1 MVLASMKPEGAGA
14 TAVAPLAPRSRRRIR
29 IDPSFFVMTLVTVV
43 VGFLVLYPLGMLLLG
58 SFWTSRPG
66 FPGAFTWRNYATA
79 YADPETYQVLFN
91 TILLVGVK
99 TFAAAMIA
107 VTLAWIVT
115 RTDTPY
121 RGALEILI
129 ITPYFVPGILEAI
142 GWIMLLSPRSGTIN
156 VLLMDLFGLSEAPF
170 NIYSLGGMIWVLCL
184 GSSSFMFLLIVSALR
199 TMDASLEEAARI
211 AGAGPIQTAVR
222 VTLPLIAP
230 VILGAGMLSFI
241 RSMDAFEVPVLLG
254 LPAKI
259 FVFSNRI
266 FAAVEYDYP
275 VNYGLATA
283 LGVSLIALTLA
294 LILIQNRL
302 LRGKEFFVVTG
313 KGYKPQVIRLGPLR
327 YATFALCIGY
337 FLLATVLPLSQIAL
351 GSFMEV
357 FGLVYADNFTLN
369 NYKQIVLNQNIW
381 RGMRNTI
388 VLGGLTAV
396 FTMLLSSIVAYI
408 VTRTRYAGR
417 KVLDFLVWL
426 PWTIPGVVA
435 GLGILWAYIRFPIP
449 LYGTYALLVIAFV
462 VNGLPLGVRLMAGSL
477 RQVGPELEE
486 CARVLG
492 ASWTYTFRRVL
503 MPLLRPAM
511 AAVVLMLFV
520 SFSRTLSSVIL
531 LAGQGRE
538 LLSVALFRYT
548 QNGEMETVSAA
559 SMVLLFISV
568 GGLVLARRLGAF
580 GVREVG

>member
-1 MVLASMKPEGAGA
+1 
-14 TAVAPLAPRSRRRIR
+14 
-29 IDPSFFVMTLVTVV
+29 MTLVTLV
-43 VGFLVLYPLGMLLLG
+43 VGFFVLYPLGMLLFG

-66 FPGAFTWRNYATA
+66 FPGAFTLQNYITA
-79 YADPETYQVLFN
+79 YTTTETYQLLFN
-91 TILLVGVK
+91 TVLLIGVK
-99 TFAAAMIA
+99 TVAASAIA

-121 RGALEILI
+121 RTVLEVLI

-156 VLLMDLFGLSEAPF
+156 VFLMNLFALTEPPF
-170 NIYSLGGMIWVLCL
+170 NIYSLGGMIWVLSL
-184 GSSSFMFLLIVSALR
+184 GSASFMFLLIVSALR
-199 TMDASLEEAARI
+199 AMDASLEEAARSS
-211 AGAGPIQTAVR
+211 GAGPIRTAIT

-241 RSMDAFEVPVLLG
+241 RSMDTFEVPVLLG
-254 LPAKI
+254 LPARI

-266 FAAVEYDYP
+266 YAAVEYDYP

-283 LGVSLIALTLA
+283 LGVSLIVLTLL
-294 LILIQNRL
+294 LIVIQNRL

-313 KGYKPQVIRLGPLR
+313 KGYKPQVVRLGGMR
-327 YATFALCIGY
+327 YVTFALCVGY
-337 FLLATVLPLSQIAL
+337 FLVATVLPLSQIVL

-357 FGLVYADNFTLN
+357 FGLVRADNFTLQ
-369 NYKQIVLNQNIW
+369 NYKQIVIDQAIW

-388 VLGGLTAV
+388 LVGGLTAIL
-396 FTMLLSSIVAYI
+396 TMLLCSSVAYI
-408 VTRTRYAGR
+408 ITRTRYVGR
-417 KVLDFLVWL
+417 RALDFLVWL

-449 LYGTYALLVIAFV
+449 LYGTIALLMIAFV
-462 VNGLPLGVRLMAGSL
+462 INGLPLGVRLMAGSMVQL
-477 RQVGPELEE
+477 GPELEE
-486 CARVLG
+486 CSRVLG
-492 ASWTYTFRRVL
+492 AKWLYTFRKVL

-520 SFSRTLSSVIL
+520 SFSRSLSSVIL
-531 LAGQGRE
+531 LAGHGRE

-559 SMVLLFISV
+559 SMVLLLISV
-568 GGLVLARRLGAF
+568 GGLVLARRFGAF
-580 GVREVG
+580 GVREIG